1 MKRYVVKVQQVRV
14 REVEVDAPN
23 EQDAVKK
30 AVAFV
35 KKEGLINHK
44 SPTFV
49 ATATYKGE
57 V

>member
-14 REVEVDAPN
+14 REVEVDAQS
-23 EQDAVKK
+23 EQEAVKQ

-35 KKEGLINHK
+35 KREGLINHK
-44 SPTFV
+44 SQTFV

>member
-1 MKRYVVKVQQVRV
+1 MKRYIVKVQQVRV
-14 REVEVDAPN
+14 REVEVDAHN
-23 EQDAVKK
+23 EQEAVKK

>member
-14 REVEVDAPN
+14 REVEIDAHN
-23 EQDAVKK
+23 EQEAVKR

-44 SPTFV
+44 APTFV

>member
-1 MKRYVVKVQQVRV
+1 MKRYVVKVQQIRV
-14 REVEVDAPN
+14 REVEIDAHN
-23 EQDAVKK
+23 EQEAVKR

>member
-14 REVEVDAPN
+14 REVEVDAQS
-23 EQDAVKK
+23 EQEAVKQ

-35 KKEGLINHK
+35 KREGLINHK

>member
-1 MKRYVVKVQQVRV
+1 MKRYIVKVQQVRV
-14 REVEVDAPN
+14 REVEIDAHN
-23 EQDAVKK
+23 EQEAVKR

>member
-14 REVEVDAPN
+14 REVEIDAHN
-23 EQDAVKK
+23 EQESVKR

>member
-1 MKRYVVKVQQVRV
+1 MKRYVVKVQQIRV
-14 REVEVDAPN
+14 REVEIDAHN
-23 EQDAVKK
+23 EQEAVKR
-30 AVAFV
+30 ADAFV

>member
-23 EQDAVKK
+23 EQDAVKQ

-44 SPTFV
+44 APTFV